1 MSLNNFIL
9 NPADATRILFGA
21 SGKLSPQEF
30 AQGIV
35 AIMAAYIVL
44 QFISLMPALGLLL
57 SFVGGL
63 VLAFA
68 WVCVYAKRFH
78 DAGKSGW
85 LAAAA
90 VVAVLVIVIVANVIL
105 MPVLGVNMA
114 GGTTMP
120 VVTVSSVLAGIVSS
134 LVGNAVVGYFVY
146 KMPTV

>member
-1 MSLNNFIL
+1 MSLNSFIL

-44 QFISLMPALGLLL
+44 QFISLMPGLGLLL

-120 VVTVSSVLAGIVSS
+120 VVTVSSVLAGIISS